1 MPLSQPPSKL
11 FSFREGSL
19 LIETIVRIPV
29 FRRVQ
34 MDIAGGGLAHMTRT
48 NNLWATP

>member
-1 MPLSQPPSKL
+1 MPVSQSPSKL

-19 LIETIVRIPV
+19 PIEAIVRIPV
-29 FRRVQ
+29 FRRAQTDV
-34 MDIAGGGLAHMTRT
+34 AGGGLARMTRT